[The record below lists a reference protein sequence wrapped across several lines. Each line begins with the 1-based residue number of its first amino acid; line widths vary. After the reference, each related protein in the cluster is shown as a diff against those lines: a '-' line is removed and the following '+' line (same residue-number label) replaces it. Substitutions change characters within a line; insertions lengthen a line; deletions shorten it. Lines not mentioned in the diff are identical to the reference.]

1 MTVLVH
7 SDNRKY
13 IQGSSAVEIC
23 SSVERAIHHER
34 LAPGDA
40 LPTVRVLAGALS
52 VCPATVSS
60 AYRTLRERGLI
71 VTRGRRG
78 TRVAGRPP
86 LAARAPAALPSGV
99 VDLADG
105 NPDPQLLPC
114 LARALAQADP
124 GKRLYGEPVSY
135 GPLKQAFVRRFEADG
150 IPAEHLIVV
159 SGALDGL
166 ERALKVHLRPGA
178 KVAVEDPAFLGVLDL
193 LQAMGMTPVPM
204 AIDDSGPKPDA
215 MRAALKRGA
224 AAVIVTP
231 RAQNPT
237 GAALDAP
244 RVRALRKVLRDY
256 PDVLILEDDH
266 AGPVAGVDVHTLC
279 DAKRSAWAVVRS
291 VSKSLG
297 PDLRVAVLTGDAT
310 TVARVEGGTIIGMRW
325 VSHVLQR
332 LVVALLS
339 ETGMNAMLRNASRT
353 YSSRRK
359 ALLDALAAFGIAAHG
374 RSGLNVWVPVPDE
387 VETVSLLLDRGWAVT
402 AGQRFRIDSQPAIR
416 VCVASLGP
424 QEAQKLAVEIASIVR
439 PRSASSQV

>member
-1 MTVLVH
+1 MAVLVH
-7 SDNRKY
+7 SENRKY

-52 VCPATVSS
+52 VSPATVSS

-78 TRVAGRPP
+78 TQVAGRPP

-99 VDLADG
+99 LDLADG
-105 NPDPQLLPC
+105 NPDPQLLPG
-114 LARALAQADP
+114 LAGALTQADP

-135 GPLKQAFVRRFEADG
+135 GPLKQAFVRAFEADG

-178 KVAVEDPAFLGVLDL
+178 KVAVEDPAFIGVLDL
-193 LQAMGMTPVPM
+193 LQAMGMTPVPI
-204 AIDDSGPKPDA
+204 AIDDSGPEPDA
-215 MRAALKRGA
+215 MRTALERGA

-359 ALLDALAAFGIAAHG
+359 ALLDALASFGIAAHG

-387 VETVSLLLDRGWAVT
+387 AETVSLLLDRGWAVT

-416 VCVASLGP
+416 VCVASLRP
-424 QEAQKLAVEIASIVR
+424 QDARKLAVEIASIVR